1 MGTKM
6 RIYSFINEK
15 LTGMRTL
22 LIAALL
28 AAPAFAQSE
37 PDPTIAAM
45 IDDVSETELIA
56 HIDSLQRAGGHW
68 SRVNFTPGNDSGY
81 AYIIRALDAI
91 GGDFDVELDT
101 FFVEDADAPYDE
113 HPLLNIVA
121 TFPGSEQPEAIWLLG
136 AHTDASASREG
147 SSYWD
152 SNWETTRA
160 PGADDNGTGVAALLE
175 IARVLSD
182 TTTGYVNE
190 KTITLVFFGA
200 EESGPAYGG
209 HHYGS
214 LHYAEQAADRGDEIF
229 AATSV
234 DMIGYNTIKDFQSIV
249 VNDSSIWIGQ
259 KYAHFATLY
268 DVGLFGDIDVR
279 TESYSDHE
287 SFWRYDYD
295 AALLIE
301 YAWPWNSSSNYSR
314 NFLYHTQ
321 DDTLGSLNM
330 SQVVK
335 VTQMTLATTAELC
348 RDRPVAVARAETAPD
363 RFRLAQNY
371 PNPFNPTTT
380 VEFELAEAADVR
392 ATIYNALG
400 EVVEVLADAPFGA
413 GVARLRWNAANLP
426 AGAYVYEIRATSR
439 RTGATYREARKALLL
454 K

>member
-1 MGTKM
+1 M
-6 RIYSFINEK
+6 R
-15 LTGMRTL
+15 L
-22 LIAALL
+22 LIIL
-28 AAPAFAQSE
+28 AVASAVATFGQSD
-37 PDPTIAAM
+37 PDPTVAGM
-45 IDDVSETELIA
+45 IDDVSEAALVA

-81 AYIIRALDAI
+81 AYIIRALADI
-91 GGDFDVELDT
+91 DGDFDVELDT

-113 HPLLNIVA
+113 RPLLNIVA
-121 TFPGSEQPEAIWLLG
+121 TFPGAEEPETVWLLG

-147 SSYWD
+147 SSFWEN
-152 SNWETTRA
+152 NWETTRA

-175 IARVLSD
+175 IARILSD
-182 TTTGYVNE
+182 SATGYENE
-190 KTITLVFFGA
+190 KTIKLVFFGA

-214 LHYAEQAADRGDEIF
+214 LHYAEQAADRGEDIF

-234 DMIGYNTIKDFQSIV
+234 DMIGYNTIKDFQSLV
-249 VNDSSIWIGQ
+249 VNDSSVWIAQ
-259 KYAHFATLY
+259 RYAHFATLY
-268 DVGLFGDIDVR
+268 DLGLYGDIEIR

-287 SFWRYDYD
+287 SFWRYGYD

-314 NFLYHTQ
+314 NYLYHTQ

-335 VTQMTLATTAELC
+335 VTKMTLATTAEMC
-348 RDRPVAVARAETAPD
+348 RDRPVSIARADAPPD
-363 RFRLAQNY
+363 GFRVAQNY

-380 VEFELAEAADVR
+380 IEFELAEAADVR

-400 EVVEVLADAPFGA
+400 EVVAVVAEGGFDA
-413 GVARLRWNAANLP
+413 GVSSVRWNASDLP